1 MDDSSYHKLMC
12 MSKKQ
17 AKTQEGRQ
25 LILHTLMD
33 IYRTNDQ
40 ILDHLDR
47 FLDEQG
53 VWDVDV
59 REEWKAQ
66 ILNAEFE

>member
-1 MDDSSYHKLMC
+1 MNKVIYCKLAN
-12 MSKKQ
+12 MSRKQ

-25 LILHTLMD
+25 LILHTLME
-33 IYRTNDQ
+33 IYSTNDQ

-53 VWDVDV
+53 VWDIDV
-59 REEWKAQ
+59 REEWKSQ
-66 ILNAEFE
+66 IINAEFE